1 MSGGVA
7 TVIQESQG
15 NLLEAD
21 AEAIVNT
28 VNTVG
33 VMGKGIALQFKQAFP
48 ENFKQ
53 YKAACDRSEV
63 RVGEIFVHDAHH
75 LGPRRYVLNFPTKR
89 HWRSKSRIEDIQA
102 GLDALVEVVKKY
114 NIESVAVPA
123 LGCGNGGLD
132 WGDVRPMIQA
142 AFEPLSTVKV
152 LVFPPAGA
160 PAPDLMPVHT
170 GAPNMTRGRAA
181 LVALLSG
188 YVEQARSERVEAPG
202 GASLLELQKLM
213 YLLQAVGT
221 PMRLRYEKAPYGP
234 YAENLNHQLQRMEGH
249 LVRGYGDRTQ
259 RVLDFHPVTLT
270 RDAKASADSWIEE
283 HRDVQL
289 KESIDKVL
297 EVIDGFASPYGLE
310 LLCTTHWV
318 IQELGADAP
327 QSAVIDT
334 LQKWSRRK
342 AEIFTE
348 RHVSIARKRLQEK
361 QLGALSV

>member
-1 MSGGVA
+1 MA

-21 AEAIVNT
+21 AEAVVNT

-33 VMGKGIALQFKQAFP
+33 VMGKGIALQIKQAFP

-53 YKAACDRSEV
+53 YKAACDRGEV

-89 HWRSKSRIEDIQA
+89 HWRGKSRIEDIQA

-114 NIESVAVPA
+114 NIESVAIPA

-132 WGDVRPMIQA
+132 WDDVRPMIHG
-142 AFEPLSTVKV
+142 AFEPLSSVKV
-152 LVFPPAGA
+152 LLFPPSGA
-160 PAPDLMPVHT
+160 PAPDSMPVRT
-170 GAPNMTRGRAA
+170 SAPNMTRGRAA
-181 LVALLSG
+181 LVALMSG
-188 YVEQARSERVEAPG
+188 YVEQAKSERIEASN

-213 YLLQAVGT
+213 YLLQAAGT
-221 PMRLRYEKAPYGP
+221 PMRLNYQKAKYGP

-259 RVLDFHPVTLT
+259 RVLDFHPITLT
-270 RDAKASADSWIEE
+270 SDAKSSADSWIEE
-283 HRDVQL
+283 HSDAQL
-289 KESIDKVL
+289 KQSINKVL
-297 EVIDGFASPYGLE
+297 ELIDGFASPYGLE

-318 IQELGADAP
+318 IHELGTDAP

-342 AEIFTE
+342 AEIFTD
-348 RHVSIARKRLQEK
+348 RHVSVAWQRLQSK
-361 QLGALSV
+361 HLDASSV